1 MVRDGR
7 PVGWALT
14 GRTPL
19 KSRHLAA
26 NPHMSCSFW
35 SPSQDTVFV
44 DCVAAW
50 DEDEAEKEEVWRVFE
65 QESPL
70 GWGAEAVAGWGEE
83 RWRSPIFTPLRLAL
97 WRVQVMR
104 GEEYPRG
111 RLTGRVWRP
120 PTG

>member
-1 MVRDGR
+1 M
-7 PVGWALT
+7 A
-14 GRTPL
+14 
-19 KSRHLAA
+19 
-26 NPHMSCSFW
+26 CSFW

-44 DCVAAW
+44 DCVTAW
-50 DEDEAEKEEVWRVFE
+50 VEDEAEKEEVWRVFE

-70 GWGAEAVAGWGEE
+70 GWGAEAMVGWGEE
-83 RWRSPIFTPLRLAL
+83 RWRSPIFTPLRLEP

-111 RLTGRVWRP
+111 RLTGRVWRL